1 MENIYWKKTVG
12 TLIGAIWL
20 YTLADL
26 AASITGVVNELLNP
40 SGALGMLKDLMEGE
54 SGAPTLSMGD
64 IVESMFSILVIV
76 GYYLFFRS
84 LTRFARLQSNQQDGE
99 HVSTVRT
106 AYILLL
112 VAIIVDF
119 VPMIGWLASFVL
131 MVIAY
136 VKMLSGYRG
145 LKKSYTFPS
154 EARQGAATLYSC
166 TIWTLVG
173 YVLGYIPLFGGI
185 IEGIITLVVFF
196 TILSAWGRIKAGAPN
211 MTPEEEEIYKRDE
224 VPAYKRILGD
234 TLIVVFGVSLL
245 SGVLNFVGYMGWS
258 HFEPYVLHHNG
269 IITTF
274 YNGLLGIIF
283 DVFADLLMLALYLW
297 MFCSKNLNLS
307 SVSKSGLIL
316 LMMVELH
323 ALFNMMVDLQF
334 ITFGA
339 EGLSNELRGY
349 GGVISHIFWMI
360 GLCLFIISS
369 QASKALKVVVSLS
382 PFVFSLW
389 SFVLRPLIN
398 SNWLSIAGYEE
409 ASEQAWD
416 NFFKFNSG
424 VSLSISILFFVL
436 VFLFVRKWKQKTLL
450 EMSSN
455 SLLKE

>member
-26 AASITGVVNELLNP
+26 AASITGAVNELLNP
-40 SGALGMLKDLMEGE
+40 SGALGMLKDLMEGG

-64 IVESMFSILVIV
+64 IIESMFSILVIV

-84 LTRFARLQSNQQDGE
+84 LTRFARLQPNQQDGE

-112 VAIIVDF
+112 VALIVDF

-173 YVLGYIPLFGGI
+173 YVLGCIPLFGGI

-196 TILSAWGRIKAGAPN
+196 TILSAWGRIKAGSPN
-211 MTPEEEEIYKRDE
+211 MTHEEEEIYKRDE
-224 VPAYKRILGD
+224 VPDSVQILGD
-234 TLIVVFGVSLL
+234 TLIVIFGVSLL
-245 SGVLNFVGYMGWS
+245 SYTLNFMVNMGWI
-258 HFEPYVLHHNG
+258 HFEPYVLHHNAE
-269 IITTF
+269 TTVF
-274 YNGLLGIIF
+274 HNGLFSIIF
-283 DVFADLLMLALYLW
+283 GVFIDLLMLILYFW
-297 MFCSKNLNLS
+297 MLCSKNLKLS
-307 SVSKSGLIL
+307 FVSKSGLIL
-316 LMMVELH
+316 LMMVELYG
-323 ALFNMMVDLQF
+323 LFDMILMLKF
-334 ITFGA
+334 ITFEA
-339 EGLSNELRGY
+339 EGLSNEIRGY
-349 GGVISHIFWMI
+349 GGAVSHVFGMI
-360 GLCLFIISS
+360 GSCLFIISS
-369 QASKALKVVVSLS
+369 QASKALKVVVSLE
-382 PFVFSLW
+382 PFVLFLW
-389 SFVLRPLIN
+389 SFVFSSLIN
-398 SNWLSIAGYEE
+398 SSWLSMMGYEE
-409 ASEQAWD
+409 ASEQAW
-416 NFFKFNSG
+416 NISLKFNSG
-424 VSLSISILFFVL
+424 VSLFFSILFFVL
-436 VFLFVRKWKQKTLL
+436 VFLFVRKWKQNTLQKI
-450 EMSSN
+450 SSS